1 MARLFD
7 GAAVGFFGVFWCI
20 HTPPQPTN
28 QPLSLNLAGIMLM
41 NAGKSGENKERYA
54 TIQEQ
59 ENGVALL
66 V

>member
-1 MARLFD
+1 MARLSAFL
-7 GAAVGFFGVFWCI
+7 GFLVR
-20 HTPPQPTN
+20 TYPPQPTN
-28 QPLSLNLAGIMLM
+28 QPLTLNLAGIMLM